1 MGRETRPM
9 TRMGISRR
17 TLVATAAATALL
29 GLGGGAAAASGDT
42 PAAAQVQQSPG
53 ELWKRTELFFGTGK
67 PDGTEVTDKEFA
79 AFSDREITP
88 AFPDGFTRLD
98 GSGQW
103 RGGSGVIVREHTHVV
118 VLLYPFADRDAERE
132 IEGLRADYEK
142 QFQQESVLRS
152 DSVEKVSF

>member
-1 MGRETRPM
+1 MAV
-9 TRMGISRR
+9 SRR
-17 TLVATAAATALL
+17 TVVVAAAAAAL
-29 GLGGGAAAASGDT
+29 GLGSGVVASAASGT
-42 PAAAQVQQSPG
+42 GTAEVAQVQSPG
-53 ELWKRTELFFGTGK
+53 EIWKRTELFFGTGK

-103 RGGSGVIVREHTHVV
+103 RGGSGSIVREHTHVI
-118 VLLYPFADRDAERE
+118 VLLYPFANRDAERQ
-132 IEGLRADYEK
+132 IEEVRADYKK

>member
-1 MGRETRPM
+1 MPV
-9 TRMGISRR
+9 SRR
-17 TLVATAAATALL
+17 TVTAVAVAAVL
-29 GLGGGAAAASGDT
+29 GLGGGAAASAAGT
-42 PAAAQVQQSPG
+42 PAAPAQAQSPG
-53 ELWKRTELFFGTGK
+53 EIWKRTELFFGTGK

-79 AFSDREITP
+79 AFSEREITP

-103 RGGSGVIVREHTHVV
+103 RGGTGTIVREHTHVI
-118 VLLYPFADRDAERE
+118 VLLYPFADHDAERR
-132 IEGLRADYEK
+132 IEGLRAGYEK

>member
-1 MGRETRPM
+1 MA
-9 TRMGISRR
+9 ISRR
-17 TLVATAAATALL
+17 TLAAVTTAALL
-29 GLGGGAAAASGDT
+29 GLGGGITASAAET
-42 PAAAQVQQSPG
+42 PATPQAQQSPG
-53 ELWKRTELFFGTGK
+53 ELWKRTELYFGTGK

-103 RGGSGVIVREHTHVV
+103 RGGSGVIVRERTHVV
-118 VLLYPFADRDAERE
+118 VLLYPFADREAERE

>member
-1 MGRETRPM
+1 MAMP
-9 TRMGISRR
+9 RR
-17 TLVATAAATALL
+17 TVVTAAVAALI
-29 GLGGGAAAASGDT
+29 GLGGGITASAAAT
-42 PAAAQVQQSPG
+42 PEAPPAQAQSPG

-103 RGGSGVIVREHTHVV
+103 RGGSGSIVREHTHVI
-118 VLLYPFADRDAERE
+118 VLLYPFADRAAERE
-132 IEGLRADYEK
+132 IEEIRADYRK
-142 QFQQESVLRS
+142 QFEQESVLRS
-152 DSVEKVSF
+152 DSVERVSF

>member
-1 MGRETRPM
+1 M
-9 TRMGISRR
+9 IVA
-17 TLVATAAATALL
+17 VATAALL
-29 GLGGGAAAASGDT
+29 GAGGGVAASAGSAT
-42 PAAAQVQQSPG
+42 PQAQTQSPG
-53 ELWKRTELFFGTGK
+53 ELWKRTELYFGTGK

-103 RGGSGVIVREHTHVV
+103 RGASGVIVREHTHVI
-118 VLLYPFADRDAERE
+118 VLLYPLADRDAERE

>member
-1 MGRETRPM
+1 M
-9 TRMGISRR
+9 TGIFSR
-17 TLVATAAATALL
+17 TMVAAGTVALL
-29 GLGGGAAAASGDT
+29 GLGGGVAASAPSQPDAST
-42 PAAAQVQQSPG
+42 QSPG
-53 ELWKRTELFFGTGK
+53 ELWKRTELYFGTGK

-103 RGGSGVIVREHTHVV
+103 RGGSGAIVREHTHVI
-118 VLLYPFADRDAERE
+118 VLLYPFDDRDAERE
-132 IEGLRADYEK
+132 IEGLRDDYEK

>member
-1 MGRETRPM
+1 MAV
-9 TRMGISRR
+9 SRR
-17 TLVATAAATALL
+17 MVAVAATAAVL
-29 GLGGGAAAASGDT
+29 GLGGGAAASSATASPGT
-42 PAAAQVQQSPG
+42 VPQVQTSPG
-53 ELWKRTELFFGTGK
+53 EIWKRTELFFGTGK

-79 AFSDREITP
+79 AFSEREITP

-103 RGGSGVIVREHTHVV
+103 RDGNDAIVREHTHVI
-118 VLLYPFADRDAERE
+118 VLLYPFANRDAERE
-132 IEGLRADYEK
+132 IEGLRADYKK

>member
-1 MGRETRPM
+1 
-9 TRMGISRR
+9 
-17 TLVATAAATALL
+17 
-29 GLGGGAAAASGDT
+29 
-42 PAAAQVQQSPG
+42 
-53 ELWKRTELFFGTGK
+53 
-67 PDGTEVTDKEFA
+67 FA
-79 AFSDREITP
+79 EFSDREITP

-103 RGGSGVIVREHTHVV
+103 RGGSGAIVREHTHVI

-132 IEGLRADYEK
+132 IEELRADYKK

>member
-1 MGRETRPM
+1 M
-9 TRMGISRR
+9 TRDGLRPVSRR
-17 TLVATAAATALL
+17 TVAAVAVAAAF
-29 GLGGGAAAASGDT
+29 GLGGGLTASASET
-42 PAAAQVQQSPG
+42 PPAPAQAQSPG
-53 ELWKRTELFFGTGK
+53 EIWKRTELFFGTGK

-103 RGGSGVIVREHTHVV
+103 RGGSGTIVREHTHLI
-118 VLLYPFADRDAERE
+118 VLLYPFANRDAERR
-132 IEGLRADYEK
+132 IEEVRADYEK
-142 QFQQESVLRS
+142 QFDQESVLRS

>member
-1 MGRETRPM
+1 MAV
-9 TRMGISRR
+9 SRR
-17 TLVATAAATALL
+17 MVAVAATAAVL
-29 GLGGGAAAASGDT
+29 GLGGGAAASSATASPGT
-42 PAAAQVQQSPG
+42 VPQVQTSPG
-53 ELWKRTELFFGTGK
+53 EIWKRTELFFGTGK

-79 AFSDREITP
+79 AFSEREITP

-103 RGGSGVIVREHTHVV
+103 RDGNGAIVREHTHVI
-118 VLLYPFADRDAERE
+118 VLLYPFANRDAERE
-132 IEGLRADYEK
+132 IEGLRADYKK

>member
-1 MGRETRPM
+1 M
-9 TRMGISRR
+9 
-17 TLVATAAATALL
+17 AAAAVL
-29 GLGGGAAAASGDT
+29 GLGGGVAASSASASPGT
-42 PAAAQVQQSPG
+42 VTAAQTSPG
-53 ELWKRTELFFGTGK
+53 EIWKRTELFFGTGK

-79 AFSDREITP
+79 AFSEREITP

-103 RGGSGVIVREHTHVV
+103 RGGTGAIVREHTHVI
-118 VLLYPFADRDAERE
+118 VLLYPFGNRDAERE
-132 IEGLRADYEK
+132 IEELRADYRK

>member
-1 MGRETRPM
+1 MA
-9 TRMGISRR
+9 ISRR
-17 TLVATAAATALL
+17 TVVVAAASAAL
-29 GLGGGAAAASGDT
+29 GLGGGVVASAADT
-42 PAAAQVQQSPG
+42 PAAPAQIQSPG

-79 AFSDREITP
+79 AFSDREITA

-103 RGGSGVIVREHTHVV
+103 RGGSGTIVREHTHVV
-118 VLLYPFADRDAERE
+118 VLLYPFADREAERE

-152 DSVEKVSF
+152 DSVAKVSF

>member
-1 MGRETRPM
+1 MAV
-9 TRMGISRR
+9 SRR
-17 TLVATAAATALL
+17 AVAVVAAAAVL
-29 GLGGGAAAASGDT
+29 GLGSGVAASAASGTGTAD
-42 PAAAQVQQSPG
+42 AAQAQSPG
-53 ELWKRTELFFGTGK
+53 EIWKRTELFFGTGK

-79 AFSDREITP
+79 AFSEQEITP

-103 RGGSGVIVREHTHVV
+103 RGGSGAVVREHTHVI
-118 VLLYPFADRDAERE
+118 VLLYPFSDRDANRE
-132 IEGLRADYEK
+132 IEELRADYKK

>member
-1 MGRETRPM
+1 MP
-9 TRMGISRR
+9 RR
-17 TLVATAAATALL
+17 TLVTAVAAAFV
-29 GLGGGAAAASGDT
+29 GFGGGLTASAADT
-42 PAAAQVQQSPG
+42 PAAPAQAQQSPG
-53 ELWKRTELFFGTGK
+53 EIWKRTELFFGTGK
-67 PDGTEVTDKEFA
+67 PDGSEVTDKEFA

-103 RGGSGVIVREHTHVV
+103 RGGSGAIVREHTHVI
-118 VLLYPFADRDAERE
+118 VLLYPFADGTAERE
-132 IEGLRADYEK
+132 IEGIRAGYRK

>member
-1 MGRETRPM
+1 MAV
-9 TRMGISRR
+9 SRR
-17 TLVATAAATALL
+17 AAVTMCAAAAVL
-29 GLGGGAAAASGDT
+29 GLGGGAAAASGT
-42 PAAAQVQQSPG
+42 PAATQVPQQSPG
-53 ELWKRTELFFGTGK
+53 EIWKRTELFFGTGK
-67 PDGTEVTDKEFA
+67 PDGSEVTDREFA

-103 RGGSGVIVREHTHVV
+103 RGGSGAIVREHSHVI
-118 VLLYPFADRDAERE
+118 VLLYPFSDRDAERE
-132 IEGLRADYEK
+132 IEGIRADYEK

>member
-1 MGRETRPM
+1 MAA
-9 TRMGISRR
+9 SRR
-17 TLVATAAATALL
+17 MVGVAPTAAVL
-29 GLGGGAAAASGDT
+29 GLGGGAAASSATASPGT
-42 PAAAQVQQSPG
+42 VPQVQTSPG
-53 ELWKRTELFFGTGK
+53 EIWKRTELFFGTGK

-79 AFSDREITP
+79 AFSEREITP

-103 RGGSGVIVREHTHVV
+103 RGGNGTIVREHTHVI
-118 VLLYPFADRDAERE
+118 VLLYPFANRDAERQ
-132 IEGLRADYEK
+132 IEGLRADYKK

>member
-1 MGRETRPM
+1 MAV
-9 TRMGISRR
+9 SRR
-17 TLVATAAATALL
+17 MVAVVATAAVL
-29 GLGGGAAAASGDT
+29 GLGGGAVASSATASPGT
-42 PAAAQVQQSPG
+42 VPQAQTSPG
-53 ELWKRTELFFGTGK
+53 EIWKRTELFFGTGK

-79 AFSDREITP
+79 AFSEREITP

-103 RGGSGVIVREHTHVV
+103 RGGTGTIVREHTHVI
-118 VLLYPFADRDAERE
+118 VLLYPFANRDAERQ
-132 IEGLRADYEK
+132 IEGLRADYKK

>member
-1 MGRETRPM
+1 MA
-9 TRMGISRR
+9 ISRR
-17 TLVATAAATALL
+17 TLAATAAAAALL
-29 GLGGGAAAASGDT
+29 GLGGGAAASAADS
-42 PAAAQVQQSPG
+42 PAAPAQVQSPG

-98 GSGQW
+98 GNGQW
-103 RGGSGVIVREHTHVV
+103 RGASGVIVREHTHVV

>member
-1 MGRETRPM
+1 M
-9 TRMGISRR
+9 TVSRR
-17 TLVATAAATALL
+17 MVAVAAAAAAL
-29 GLGGGAAAASGDT
+29 GLGGGVAAS
-42 PAAAQVQQSPG
+42 AAPGTVDPVQVQSPG
-53 ELWKRTELFFGTGK
+53 EIWKRTELFFGTGK

-103 RGGSGVIVREHTHVV
+103 RGGSGSIVREHTHVI
-118 VLLYPFADRDAERE
+118 VLLYPFGNRDAERE
-132 IEGLRADYEK
+132 IEELRADYKK
-142 QFQQESVLRS
+142 QFHQESVLRA

>member
-1 MGRETRPM
+1 M
-9 TRMGISRR
+9 TRTSRR
-17 TLVATAAATALL
+17 TMVAVATAALL
-29 GLGGGAAAASGDT
+29 GVGGGVAASADSA
-42 PAAAQVQQSPG
+42 PPQAQAQSPG
-53 ELWKRTELFFGTGK
+53 ELWKRTELYFGTGK

-79 AFSDREITP
+79 AFSDAEITP

-103 RGGSGVIVREHTHVV
+103 RGASGAIVREHTHVV